1 MAQRWCILNKLNIQM
16 VFTYFSQQN
25 VPLAGAQCSHYLN
38 ALCLCLHARYF
49 LVHKMLCVD
58 QRMLSMV
65 LNLER
70 ESPVGM
76 ILANTL
82 NGLDAIRR
90 RKQLSLQG
98 ALSSFRYNS

>member
-1 MAQRWCILNKLNIQM
+1 
-16 VFTYFSQQN
+16 
-25 VPLAGAQCSHYLN
+25 
-38 ALCLCLHARYF
+38 
-49 LVHKMLCVD
+49 MLCVD

-70 ESPVGM
+70 ESLVGM

-82 NGLDAIRR
+82 NGLDAIHR